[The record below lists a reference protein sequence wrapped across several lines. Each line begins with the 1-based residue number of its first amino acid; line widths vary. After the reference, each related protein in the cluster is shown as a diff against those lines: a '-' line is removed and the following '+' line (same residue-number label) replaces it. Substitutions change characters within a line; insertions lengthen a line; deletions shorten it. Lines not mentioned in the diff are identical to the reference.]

1 MRTTNVLDEII
12 TIGVGAYLEKRAG
25 TIENV
30 GEPLVEYGETSV
42 MINCYYFDDN
52 GKPVPLY
59 EFEDDGRIEQYDNFS
74 SAFEAF
80 YRGSRND

>member
-1 MRTTNVLDEII
+1 MRTTNVLDEIV
-12 TIGVGAYLEKRAG
+12 TIGMASYLEKRANI
-25 TIENV
+25 IENV
-30 GEPLVEYGETSV
+30 GEPLIEYEETSV
-42 MINCYYFDDN
+42 MINCYFDDN

-59 EFEDDGRIEQYDNFS
+59 EFEDNGSIEQYDTFS